1 MNTTTTARESIFTV
15 ALPHTLTFKYKG
27 VIDFDNILKLFKWN
41 CKNNS
46 VILDARQCKMADYYL
61 S

>member
-27 VIDFDNILKLFKWN
+27 VIDFDNILKLFK
-41 CKNNS
+41 
-46 VILDARQCKMADYYL
+46 
-61 S
+61 

>member
-15 ALPHTLTFKYKG
+15 ALPHILTFKYKG
-27 VIDFDNILKLFKWN
+27 VIDFDNILKLFKWD

-46 VILDARQCKMADYYL
+46 AILDARQCKMADYYL

>member
-1 MNTTTTARESIFTV
+1 MNTTTTARENIFTV
-15 ALPHTLTFKYKG
+15 ALPHTLIFKYKG
-27 VIDFDNILKLFKWN
+27 VIDFDNILKLFKWD

>member
-1 MNTTTTARESIFTV
+1 MNTTNKARESIFTV
-15 ALPHTLTFKYKG
+15 TLPHILTFKYKG
-27 VIDFDNILKLFKWN
+27 VIDFDNILKLFKWD

>member
-1 MNTTTTARESIFTV
+1 MNTTNKARESIVTV
-15 ALPHTLTFKYKG
+15 TLPHILTFKYKG
-27 VIDFDNILKLFKWN
+27 VIDFDNILKLFKWD